1 MLLSE
6 IRRQQGDKAGA
17 KAALTAILPLHPNP
31 DAARIRLK
39 ALEDGK

>member
-17 KAALTAILPLHPNP
+17 KPLLDELTAMGDKFGQQAEVAELRKGL
-31 DAARIRLK
+31 
-39 ALEDGK
+39 